1 MSRPCYTASVNKVGE
16 SHKHISR
23 EGCLF
28 DWNPTRIL
36 QKLTSTQRISIT
48 QLPHEAVAVNS
59 LKNYAG
65 QIFGANF
72 LDPSVFIV
80 NLHSR
85 LVLKICLSFEVK
97 LKTSLKP
104 TGLTG
109 LVLKFS
115 FFGRLLKR
123 VHLPNYNISP
133 TKISLNKFKG
143 FPCLSYIFWG
153 PRLCEVAVIW
163 PGIYIPNTRI
173 PRFRFVFSR

>member
-1 MSRPCYTASVNKVGE
+1 MSPPCHAASVNKVGE

-48 QLPHEAVAVNS
+48 QLPHEAVTVNS
-59 LKNYAG
+59 LKNAG

-72 LDPSVFIV
+72 LDPPVLIV

-85 LVLKICLSFEVK
+85 LVLKICPSFEVK

-104 TGLTG
+104 T
-109 LVLKFS
+109 
-115 FFGRLLKR
+115 R
-123 VHLPNYNISP
+123 VVISDSVWDM
-133 TKISLNKFKG
+133 KLRNVRNLQLIV
-143 FPCLSYIFWG
+143 
-153 PRLCEVAVIW
+153 E
-163 PGIYIPNTRI
+163 
-173 PRFRFVFSR
+173 